1 MHSKNTDQDYRMSF
15 TVNTREIEYTAPD
28 GQRLIGY
35 FATRVTDQPVA
46 GVIVAPEWW
55 GRNEYTEQRARE
67 LAEHGFA
74 ALAIDM
80 YGDKK
85 VTTAVPQASTWM
97 NQTFE
102 QPETIVDRAQ
112 AGLSTLAAQPE
123 VNAEKLAAI
132 GFCYGGKVVLDLAR
146 SGAQIEAVA
155 TFHAVLSPKAPAEK
169 GKIKAEILVLHGE
182 LDSMVTLDDVA
193 SFRQEMHD
201 AEVDHEVIIF
211 EDAKHGFSNPL
222 ADERAKANN
231 VDLGYNAEAE
241 RQGLEAMYELL
252 DKHLK

>member
-1 MHSKNTDQDYRMSF
+1 MSF
-15 TVNTREIEYTAPD
+15 PITTREIEYTSPD

-35 FATRVTDQPVA
+35 FAAPAIDMPVA
-46 GVIVAPEWW
+46 GVVVAPEWW
-55 GRNEYTEQRARE
+55 GRTEYTEQRTRE

-85 VTTAVPQASTWM
+85 VTSDVPQASAWM
-97 NQTFE
+97 MQTFDH
-102 QPETIVDRAQ
+102 VDTVVNRAQ
-112 AGLSTLAAQPE
+112 AGLDALKAQSE
-123 VNAEKLAAI
+123 VNTEKLAAI

-146 SGAQIEAVA
+146 SGADLKAVV
-155 TFHAVLSPKAPAEK
+155 TFHANLSPKAPAER
-169 GKIKAEILVLHGE
+169 GKVQAEILVLHGE
-182 LDSMVTLDDVA
+182 LDSMVSLDDVA
-193 SFRQEMHD
+193 SFRQEMHG
-201 AEVDHEVIIF
+201 AGVEHEVIIF

-222 ADERAKANN
+222 ADERAKANH

-241 RQGLEAMYELL
+241 RQGLAAMYELL

>member
-1 MHSKNTDQDYRMSF
+1 MSF
-15 TVNTREIEYTAPD
+15 PITTREIEYTAAD

-35 FATRVTDQPVA
+35 FAAPEIATPIA

-67 LAEHGFA
+67 LAEHGYA

-85 VTTAVPQASTWM
+85 VTTAVPQASEWM

-102 QPETIVDRAQ
+102 HADTIVSRAQ
-112 AGLSTLAAQPE
+112 AGLATLAAQPE
-123 VNAEKLAAI
+123 VNTEQLAAI

-146 SGAQIEAVA
+146 SGADVKAVA
-155 TFHAVLSPKAPAEK
+155 TFHAVLSPKAPAQK
-169 GKIKAEILVLHGE
+169 DQVKAEILVLHGE

-201 AEVDHEVIIF
+201 AQVDHEVIIF

>member
-1 MHSKNTDQDYRMSF
+1 MSF
-15 TVNTREIEYTAPD
+15 PITTREIEYTAPD

-35 FATRVTDQPVA
+35 FAAPTTDQPVA

-80 YGDKK
+80 YGDKR
-85 VTTAVPQASTWM
+85 VTTEVPQASAWM

-102 QPETIVDRAQ
+102 QADTIVNRAQ
-112 AGLSTLAAQPE
+112 AGLATLAAQPE
-123 VNAEKLAAI
+123 VNTEKLAAI

-146 SGAQIEAVA
+146 SGADIKAVV
-155 TFHAVLSPKAPAEK
+155 TFHAVLAASAPAEK
-169 GKIKAEILVLHGE
+169 GKVKAEILVLHGE
-182 LDSMVTLDDVA
+182 LDSMVTLDNVA

-201 AEVDHEVIIF
+201 AEVDHEVVIF

>member
-1 MHSKNTDQDYRMSF
+1 MNFAIH
-15 TVNTREIEYTAPD
+15 TREIEYTAPD

-35 FATRVTDQPVA
+35 FATPIRDVPVA

-55 GRNEYTEQRARE
+55 GRTEYTEQRARE

-85 VTTAVPQASTWM
+85 VTADVPQASAWM
-97 NQTFE
+97 MQTFDHVD
-102 QPETIVDRAQ
+102 TVVDRAQ
-112 AGLSTLAAQPE
+112 AGLDALKAQPG

-132 GFCYGGKVVLDLAR
+132 GFCYGGKVVLDLVR
-146 SGAQIEAVA
+146 SGADLKAVA
-155 TFHAVLSPKAPAEK
+155 TFHAVLATGTPAEK
-169 GKIKAEILVLHGE
+169 GKVKAEILVLHGE

-211 EDAKHGFSNPL
+211 ADAKHGFSNPL

>member
-1 MHSKNTDQDYRMSF
+1 MAAIK
-15 TVNTREIEYTAPD
+15 TREIHYTAPD
-28 GQRLIGY
+28 GSALIGY
-35 FATRVTDQPVA
+35 FAAPETDVPLA
-46 GVIVAPEWW
+46 GVLVAPEWW

-67 LAEHGFA
+67 LAEHGYA

-85 VTTAVPQASTWM
+85 VTTHSDQAYQWM
-97 NQTFE
+97 MQTFE
-102 QPETIVDRAQ
+102 DPDTIVDRAT
-112 AGLSTLAAQPE
+112 AALNTLAAQDE

-146 SGAQIEAVA
+146 ANAPLKAVT
-155 TFHAVLSPKAPAEK
+155 TFHGTLTAKAPAQE
-169 GKIKAEILVLHGE
+169 GQVQAEILVLHGE

-193 SFRQEMHD
+193 SFREEMH
-201 AEVDHEVIIF
+201 AANVEHEVIVF

-222 ADERAKANN
+222 ADERAKANG

-241 RQGLEAMYELL
+241 QKSLAAMYALL
-252 DKHLK
+252 ERHLA